1 MSIHESGTVRMGNDA
16 KSSALNKY
24 CQAHEVRNLFV
35 TDAASFVTSPDE
47 NPTLSIPRAFEARLG
62 ISPGT
67 GKDGEYVASLRAES
81 DGGRHDWIAQDGGSG
96 FVRCFLALT
105 RRDECTSPIFVR
117 YSAEVAGE

>member
-1 MSIHESGTVRMGNDA
+1 MGNDA

-62 ISPGT
+62 ISPGA

-81 DGGRHDWIAQDGGSG
+81 DGDPHDWRIAQDGSSV
-96 FVRCFLALT
+96 FVKCER
-105 RRDECTSPIFVR
+105 TSLIFVR
-117 YSAEVAGE
+117 YSAEVAGEKRR